1 MKSIFRILIASVTVF
16 FYGCA
21 TILSG
26 TSQDIMI
33 TTSPSAVTVFKNHR
47 IHHVGKTP
55 VELTI
60 NRKDQPSLTFQ
71 REGYKDSTIT
81 LERSHNRLS
90 FLPLAMTLGYPLMV
104 GIKMAHEVSQ
114 PIDPEIPEI
123 ERGEYQA
130 AKIIGVGLTP
140 IIMAI
145 TFMTGTILSLPVIIA
160 DHLLGG
166 AYQHEETVS
175 VIMEPESTDSFNGED
190 DR

>member
-33 TTSPSAVTVFKNHR
+33 TTSPSAVTVFKNG
-47 IHHVGKTP
+47 IHVGKAP

-71 REGYKDSTIT
+71 RDGYKDSTIT
-81 LERSHNRLS
+81 LERSHKRLG
-90 FLPLAMTLGYPLMV
+90 FLPLAVVMGYTLMV
-104 GIKMAHEVSQ
+104 GIQMAHEISQ
-114 PIDPEIPEI
+114 PIDPGIPEN
-123 ERGEYQA
+123 ERNEHRAG
-130 AKIIGVGLTP
+130 KMIGVGLTP
-140 IIMAI
+140 IMVMA
-145 TFMTGTILSLPVIIA
+145 TFSAGTILSLPVIIA

-166 AYQHEETVS
+166 AYQHEETIR
-175 VIMEPESTDSFNGED
+175 VIMEPESTDSFDGED